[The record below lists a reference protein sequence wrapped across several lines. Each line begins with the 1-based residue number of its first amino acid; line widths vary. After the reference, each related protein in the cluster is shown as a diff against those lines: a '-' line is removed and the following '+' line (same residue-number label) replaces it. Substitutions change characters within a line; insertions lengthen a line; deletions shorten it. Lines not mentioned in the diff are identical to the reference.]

1 MIHVP
6 SARFRRDD
14 VTPDQIGVN
23 TRYYVTTT
31 GVLLG
36 MKVLEERIAMDL
48 VVLNI
53 ISILALTFFPTKTK
67 GQAKTI
73 DALGKGIERNAHTG
87 VAFARFK
94 AHKLSYLN
102 ITALGADYVHSSR
115 DCGLTCINT
124 PSCFS
129 FNLAAVV
136 DMNSKILCEL
146 LPSDIYNN
154 SDKLVANR
162 LFHHFSIWR
171 NAHTGVA
178 FARFKA
184 HKLSHLNITALR
196 ADYVHSS
203 KDCGL
208 ACINTPSCFSFNLA
222 AVVDMN
228 SKILCELLPSDIHN
242 NSDKL
247 VANHLF
253 HHFSIWSPCLNRPC
267 QNKGTCRS
275 NNESN
280 SYVCVCTEGYTGSN
294 CEA

>member
-1 MIHVP
+1 MKQLLIAKTVLILHFFCR
-6 SARFRRDD
+6 SS
-14 VTPDQIGVN
+14 QI
-23 TRYYVTTT
+23 
-31 GVLLG
+31 
-36 MKVLEERIAMDL
+36 
-48 VVLNI
+48 
-53 ISILALTFFPTKTK
+53 

-162 LFHHFSIWR
+162 LFHHFSIWVR
-171 NAHTGVA
+171 IYISYI
-178 FARFKA
+178 FR
-184 HKLSHLNITALR
+184 
-196 ADYVHSS
+196 
-203 KDCGL
+203 
-208 ACINTPSCFSFNLA
+208 
-222 AVVDMN
+222 
-228 SKILCELLPSDIHN
+228 
-242 NSDKL
+242 
-247 VANHLF
+247 
-253 HHFSIWSPCLNRPC
+253 
-267 QNKGTCRS
+267 
-275 NNESN
+275 ESMM
-280 SYVCVCTEGYTGSN
+280 VFLKM
-294 CEA
+294 